1 MKPELKHWSAYL
13 PFGLKVKIDT
23 TRWYEKREP
32 FIAKLIGIFDFE
44 TLTVKYIDE
53 YSTTYSSN
61 TDDFTPILRP
71 LSDLTKEIE
80 VGGERFVPI
89 DKIDYEFGMLYYFAS
104 GNKGLLIKRRN
115 TNIYAYSMDYFLIQ
129 QKLFE
134 WHFDVFG
141 LIEQGLAIDI
151 NTLSK

>member
-1 MKPELKHWSAYL
+1 MEKKLELRHFAAYL
-13 PFGLKVKIDT
+13 PFGLKFRISEGKIFNLNANHIFNNHTGNYKGLD
-23 TRWYEKREP
+23 RG
-32 FIAKLIGIFDFE
+32 AKI
-44 TLTVKYIDE
+44 
-53 YSTTYSSN
+53 
-61 TDDFTPILRP
+61 ILRP

-80 VGGERFVPI
+80 VGGEMFVPI

>member
-1 MKPELKHWSAYL
+1 MKLELKHIAPYL
-13 PFGLKVKIDT
+13 PFGLKILHFDNQRKMNAGNGSST
-23 TRWYEKREP
+23 HW
-32 FIAKLIGIFDFE
+32 IGITA
-44 TLTVKYIDE
+44 TLQRQGENCK
-53 YSTTYSSN
+53 
-61 TDDFTPILRP
+61 PILRP

-80 VGGERFVPI
+80 VGGERFIPI

>member
-1 MKPELKHWSAYL
+1 MKLELKHWSAYL

-71 LSDLTKEIE
+71 LSDLDTQ
-80 VGGERFVPI
+80 RLI
-89 DKIDYEFGMLYYFAS
+89 DDLHGKMSDAIFDWIDYFNSDSA
-104 GNKGLLIKRRN
+104 NKNVSILCAPYPVIEWC
-115 TNIYAYSMDYFLIQ
+115 
-129 QKLFE
+129 FE
-134 WHFDVFG
+134 NHIDIFG
-141 LIEQGLAIDI
+141 LIEQKLAIDI
-151 NTLSK
+151 NTLNK